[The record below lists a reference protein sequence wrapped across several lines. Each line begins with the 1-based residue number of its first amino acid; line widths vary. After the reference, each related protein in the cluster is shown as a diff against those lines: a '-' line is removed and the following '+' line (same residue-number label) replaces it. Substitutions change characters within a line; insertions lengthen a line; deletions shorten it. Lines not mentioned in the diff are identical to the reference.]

1 MKTKILVAIIA
12 TVLILFGM
20 YSSHAETKIIKWDSK
35 CGNTKEFVESYGAEQ
50 TAAPEN
56 PNWKDIQRWNA
67 MLKQGTVLLQL
78 DDGSYYLYSVYK
90 DKVIYGQFV
99 TLIHK

>member
-1 MKTKILVAIIA
+1 MNKLISAIIA
-12 TVLILFGM
+12 TILTLFIIH
-20 YSSHAETKIIKWDSK
+20 SLHAEAKVIKWDSR

-99 TLIHK
+99 TLHHE

>member
-1 MKTKILVAIIA
+1 MKTVLAAIIA
-12 TVLILFGM
+12 TILTLFIIH
-20 YSSHAETKIIKWDSK
+20 SSHAEAKVIKWDSR

-50 TAAPEN
+50 TAAPAN
-56 PNWKDIQRWNA
+56 PNWEDILGWNV

-90 DKVIYGQFV
+90 DMPIYGQFV
-99 TLIHK
+99 TLHHE